1 MQISRSLKRLIYWQ
15 LGIPIA
21 LLSIGIYHGLMQ
33 TVYRS
38 GLIHQSSFTHLDYY
52 QGLTLHGV
60 INAVVLT
67 TFFAV
72 AFGHA
77 TMTFFLKR
85 EPNKTVAWTS
95 FALMVPGPLLAAW
108 AMLAGKASVLY
119 TFYPPLKGHPCFY

>member
-1 MQISRSLKRLIYWQ
+1 MQISKSLKRLIYWE

-38 GLIHQSSFTHLDYY
+38 GVLQQSSFAKLDYY

-67 TFFAV
+67 TFFCR
-72 AFGHA
+72 GLWSCNNS
-77 TMTFFLKR
+77 FLFKKR
-85 EPNKTVAWTS
+85 T
-95 FALMVPGPLLAAW
+95 
-108 AMLAGKASVLY
+108 
-119 TFYPPLKGHPCFY
+119 